1 MYMVIRHYH
10 DNDPAY
16 AQRSIERNRATLVPL
31 LSQQPGFVAYYTME
45 GEDGSVVSLGV
56 YESKEEAERSNQIAA
71 EWTRQN
77 PSQYVRKPPTITQGE
92 VLIYEGREE
101 GTGG

>member
-16 AQRSIERNRATLVPL
+16 AQRSIERNRNTLVPL

-45 GEDGSVVSLGV
+45 GEDGSVVSIGV

-71 EWTRQN
+71 DWVKQN
-77 PSQYVRKPPTITQGE
+77 SAQYVRKPPTITQGE
-92 VLIYEGREE
+92 VLIYQDRE
-101 GTGG
+101 